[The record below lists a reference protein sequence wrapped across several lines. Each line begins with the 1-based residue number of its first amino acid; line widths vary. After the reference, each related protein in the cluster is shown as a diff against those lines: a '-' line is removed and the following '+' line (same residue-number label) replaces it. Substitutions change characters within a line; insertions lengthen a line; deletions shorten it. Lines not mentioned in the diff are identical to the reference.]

1 MRHALSCSV
10 CCFFKRFCMK
20 CLALIPAV
28 DGTTGGGQGI
38 DFGARTLRP
47 NWVRPLLTGLK
58 IELALPTLFGLAGP
72 S

>member
-1 MRHALSCSV
+1 
-10 CCFFKRFCMK
+10 MK